1 MSGRNHPGGWGCVK
15 GGWSPVAVGWSN
27 DQGCSGSW
35 DGATGDAPAE
45 QRPEQE
51 RTPHAEKASVLLPI
65 PGSTMSWGRG
75 SGPE

>member
-15 GGWSPVAVGWSN
+15 GGWSPVAVGWSD

-51 RTPHAEKASVLLPI
+51 RTPCRKGQRPAAYSREHNELGQGEWP
-65 PGSTMSWGRG
+65 
-75 SGPE
+75 